1 MRAHSI
7 RIAVGRLRQSSLLQP
22 RTQED
27 RNARQL
33 YLNTAAIGVAVG
45 GIMSFLPVYMAR
57 LGADSTVMGLL
68 TALPALVATLSFI
81 PAAMIAERRPDQ
93 VRLVVEAALITRL
106 AFLLCALVPWFLPER
121 SQSMVLVA
129 IWSARMVFDS
139 IANTAWTG
147 VMTQAVSPRRR
158 AVINGQRWA
167 LLSVVSAVSSAF
179 FGWMLDMVPQPL
191 NYQLVFLISFV
202 VALLD
207 PLAFARVRVPLME
220 IKPQSQARGLG
231 TRISEFFGP
240 VLHEKMFLVFLAATI
255 LYRVALNAPAPLF
268 TLFWVNDLHAPDTLI
283 GLRGTVGY
291 AALVVGYLFWGRS
304 ANKIGHRMVLTLAAL
319 GLATY
324 PIVTALSPSAAW
336 LFPAAAIWGLTA
348 AGIDVGLFD
357 MMLGCI
363 PKQRQPLFAAVW
375 SIVANAAVF
384 VGPLLGA
391 SLAEHSSVYLALIVC
406 GVAQVVTTIPFIFL
420 PRDI

>member
-1 MRAHSI
+1 
-7 RIAVGRLRQSSLLQP
+7 
-22 RTQED
+22 
-27 RNARQL
+27 
-33 YLNTAAIGVAVG
+33 
-45 GIMSFLPVYMAR
+45 
-57 LGADSTVMGLL
+57 
-68 TALPALVATLSFI
+68 
-81 PAAMIAERRPDQ
+81 
-93 VRLVVEAALITRL
+93 
-106 AFLLCALVPWFLPER
+106 
-121 SQSMVLVA
+121 
-129 IWSARMVFDS
+129 
-139 IANTAWTG
+139 
-147 VMTQAVSPRRR
+147 
-158 AVINGQRWA
+158 
-167 LLSVVSAVSSAF
+167 
-179 FGWMLDMVPQPL
+179 
-191 NYQLVFLISFV
+191 
-202 VALLD
+202 
-207 PLAFARVRVPLME
+207 
-220 IKPQSQARGLG
+220 
-231 TRISEFFGP
+231 
-240 VLHEKMFLVFLAATI
+240 
-255 LYRVALNAPAPLF
+255 
-268 TLFWVNDLHAPDTLI
+268 
-283 GLRGTVGY
+283 
-291 AALVVGYLFWGRS
+291 LVVGYLFWGRS

>member
-1 MRAHSI
+1 MSVHSI
-7 RIAVGRLRQSSLLQP
+7 KIAVGRLSQSILLQP

-27 RNARQL
+27 HNARQL

-68 TALPALVATLSFI
+68 TSLPALVATLSFI

-93 VRLVVEAALITRL
+93 VRLVVQAALITRI

-121 SQSMVLVA
+121 SQPMVLVI
-129 IWSARMVFDS
+129 IWSARMVFDA

-167 LLSVVSAVSSAF
+167 LLSVISALSSAV
-179 FGWMLDMVPQPL
+179 FGWMLDLIPQPL
-191 NYQLVFLISFV
+191 NYQIVFLISF
-202 VALLD
+202 AISTLD

-220 IKPQSQARGLG
+220 VAPRSAARGLA
-231 TRISEFFGP
+231 TRAGEFFGP
-240 VLHEKMFLVFLAATI
+240 VLHERTFLLFLGATV

-268 TLFWVNDLHAPDTLI
+268 TLFWVNDLRAPDTLI

-304 ANKIGHRMVLTLAAL
+304 ANRLGHRTVLTLAAL

-324 PIVTALSPSAAW
+324 PIVTALSPSAVW

-391 SLAEHSSVYLALIVC
+391 ILAGHSSVQLALIIC
-406 GVAQVVTTIPFIFL
+406 GVAQIVTTIPFVFL

>member
-1 MRAHSI
+1 VQSI
-7 RIAVGRLRQSSLLQP
+7 RVAWQRVRQSSLVQP
-22 RTQED
+22 RDQED

-45 GIMSFLPVYMAR
+45 GIMSFISVYMAR
-57 LGADSTVMGLL
+57 LGADSTMMGWL
-68 TALPALVATLSFI
+68 AAAPALVATLSYI
-81 PAAMIAERRPDQ
+81 PAAMIAERHADQ
-93 VRLVVEAALITRL
+93 VRLVVRTALLTRV
-106 AFLLCALVPWFLPER
+106 AFLLCAVVPSVLPEGT
-121 SQSMVLVA
+121 QPLVLVV
-129 IWSARMVFDS
+129 IWSLRMVTDS
-139 IANTAWTG
+139 VANTAWTG

-167 LLSVVSAVSSAF
+167 LLSVVSAISSAA
-179 FGWMLDMVPQPL
+179 FGWMLDLVPQPL
-191 NYQLVFLISFV
+191 NYQLVFFISFAV
-202 VALLD
+202 SMLD

-220 IKPQSQARGLG
+220 PAARPAHSGGLA
-231 TRISEFFGP
+231 RRAAEYFRP
-240 VLHEKMFLVFLAATI
+240 VIHEKTFLLFIGATI

-304 ANKIGHRMVLTLAAL
+304 ANRLGHRQVLTLAAL
-319 GLATY
+319 GLAAY
-324 PIVTALSPSAAW
+324 PIMTALSPSPAW
-336 LFPAAAIWGLTA
+336 LFPAAAVWGLTA

-357 MMLGCI
+357 MMLGSI

-375 SIVANAAVF
+375 SIVANAAIF
-384 VGPLLGA
+384 VGPLIGA
-391 SLAEHSSVYLALIVC
+391 AIADHTSVYLALIIC
-406 GVAQVVTTIPFIFL
+406 GVAQVVTTIPFAFL